1 MDIAHVKTVLTGKGY
16 VIGDKI
22 SAGSFATV
30 RNVLHKES
38 GSVFAIKM
46 IDRSSAPEDFVKKF
60 LPKELDVIRKLSHK
74 YIVATKEILNVGWF
88 TCIIMEKAQ
97 GGDLLTFVSKRGS
110 LTEDIARPMF
120 LQMME
125 GLKFIHEQNV
135 AHRDIKCENILLSK
149 NFTVKYADFGFA
161 RFVVN
166 PKTNARELSETY
178 CGSAAY
184 AAPEVLKGRP
194 YNPMMSDVWS
204 LGIVLYIMICGI
216 MPFDDGDH
224 AKLLR
229 NQLEKRWSWHPD
241 KKGKI
246 TVSLRRVVKAML
258 EPDLTMRAPLRR
270 LLQSDWLQK
279 AQEDAKP
286 AKKKTVLDILKSTVK
301 GRDSVGN
308 SSKGA
313 S

>member
-1 MDIAHVKTVLTGKGY
+1 MDLAHVKTVLGGKGY

-22 SAGSFATV
+22 SAGSFAVV
-30 RNVLHKES
+30 RNVLEKET
-38 GSVFAIKM
+38 GTVFAVKM

-60 LPKELDVIRKLSHK
+60 LPKELDVIRKLNHK
-74 YIVATKEILNVGWF
+74 YIVATKEIINVGWF
-88 TCIIMEKAQ
+88 TCIIMEKAE

-110 LTEDIARPMF
+110 LSEEVARPMF
-120 LQMME
+120 LQMVE
-125 GLKFIHEQNV
+125 GLRFIHEQNV
-135 AHRDIKCENILLSK
+135 AHRDIKCENILLTK
-149 NFTVKYADFGFA
+149 TYTVKYGDFGFA
-161 RFVVN
+161 RFCVN

-224 AKLLR
+224 TKLLR
-229 NQLEKRWSWHPD
+229 CQLEKRWSWHPD
-241 KKGKI
+241 KKGKL

-270 LLQSDWLQK
+270 LMQSDWLQK
-279 AQEDAKP
+279 ASEAAKP
-286 AKKKTVLDILKSTVK
+286 AKKKTVMDILKATVK
-301 GRDSVGN
+301 GNQSTKDS
-308 SSKGA
+308 SSRI
-313 S
+313 